1 MSLAQNFGVTHTKVL
16 VLATQVDESFFK
28 IHTREPNTPPLLNT
42 ERSIPM
48 NNPVRPT
55 FAIYLIPFIFSFFL
69 IAPTTI
75 MAQGTLNPD
84 NLKYTARTED
94 VSSIDAIMKAYYE
107 VVSGPAN
114 TPRDVAR
121 DLSLHHPKA
130 QVFPLM
136 HDKNGKP
143 ELLVFSIKEF
153 HEWGKPVYDA
163 GFFES
168 EIKRTVTSF
177 GQTFHVWSTYETRTT
192 PNGPVVSR
200 GINNIQLY
208 FDGQRFWILSE
219 TWDSERPNNPIPTY
233 LTPNTKP

>member
-1 MSLAQNFGVTHTKVL
+1 MKNS
-16 VLATQVDESFFK
+16 
-28 IHTREPNTPPLLNT
+28 
-42 ERSIPM
+42 
-48 NNPVRPT
+48 VRHAFP
-55 FAIYLIPFIFSFFL
+55 IYLTPFIFSFFL
-69 IAPTTI
+69 IAPITVL
-75 MAQGTLNPD
+75 AQTTLNPD
-84 NLKYTARTED
+84 NLKHTARAED
-94 VSSIDAIMKAYYE
+94 VSSIDGIMKAYYE

-114 TPRDVAR
+114 TPRDIAR

-130 QVFPLM
+130 QIFPLM
-136 HDKNGKP
+136 RDKNGNP

-192 PNGPVVSR
+192 PNGPVVGR

-219 TWDSERPNNPIPTY
+219 TWDSERPNNPIP
-233 LTPNTKP
+233 K

>member
-1 MSLAQNFGVTHTKVL
+1 M
-16 VLATQVDESFFK
+16 QVESPFIK
-28 IHTREPNTPPLLNT
+28 NHTREPNALPLLIK

-48 NNPVRPT
+48 KNPVRST
-55 FAIYLIPFIFSFFL
+55 SSIYMIPLIFSFFL
-69 IAPTTI
+69 IAPITV
-75 MAQGTLNPD
+75 MARGTLNPD
-84 NLKYTARTED
+84 DLKHAARTED
-94 VSSIDAIMKAYYE
+94 VSSIDGIMKAYYE

-114 TPRDVAR
+114 TPRDIKR

-130 QVFPLM
+130 QIFPLM

-200 GINNIQLY
+200 GINNLQLY
-208 FDGQRFWILSE
+208 FDGQRFWILSS
-219 TWDSERPNNPIPTY
+219 TWDSERPNNPIP
-233 LTPNTKP
+233 K

>member
-1 MSLAQNFGVTHTKVL
+1 MSLAQKFGVTHTKVL
-16 VLATQVDESFFK
+16 VLSMQVASPFLK
-28 IHTREPNTPPLLNT
+28 NHTREPNALLLFFK
-42 ERSIPM
+42 ERSILM
-48 NNPVRPT
+48 KNPARST
-55 FAIYLIPFIFSFFL
+55 SFIYLIPLIFSFFL
-69 IAPTTI
+69 IAPTSV
-75 MAQGTLNPD
+75 MAQDSLHSD
-84 NLKYTARTED
+84 NLKHIARTED
-94 VSSIDAIMKAYYE
+94 VSSIDGIMKAYYE

-114 TPRDVAR
+114 TPRDIAR

-130 QVFPLM
+130 QIFPLM

-177 GQTFHVWSTYETRTT
+177 GQTFHIWSTYETRTT

-200 GINNIQLY
+200 GINNLQLY
-208 FDGQRFWILSE
+208 FDGQRFWILSS
-219 TWDSERPNNPIPTY
+219 TWDSERPNNPIP
-233 LTPNTKP
+233 K